1 MGGGL
6 WQQLASAELTRDE
19 CVLSRL
25 PSLVLATAG
34 QRHTIDQ
41 YCTAETIAAR
51 SNAATPPQ
59 KLLKINVMNNDE
71 PINNDTQ

>member
-6 WQQLASAELTRDE
+6 WQQLASAELTSRDE

-34 QRHTIDQ
+34 QKHTN
-41 YCTAETIAAR
+41 TAGTITQDR
-51 SNAATPPQ
+51 SRPLRLDRFLSSTW
-59 KLLKINVMNNDE
+59 
-71 PINNDTQ
+71 

>member
-25 PSLVLATAG
+25 PSLELATAG
-34 QRHTIDQ
+34 QRHTN
-41 YCTAETIAAR
+41 TAGTIAQGSIVTA
-51 SNAATPPQ
+51 S
-59 KLLKINVMNNDE
+59 L
-71 PINNDTQ
+71 

>member
-34 QRHTIDQ
+34 HVTETHQ
-41 YCTAETIAAR
+41 YSWNHSSRSIVTA
-51 SNAATPPQ
+51 
-59 KLLKINVMNNDE
+59 KI
-71 PINNDTQ
+71 